1 MRVTN
6 FSESFIKEFFS
17 NNFRKGYV
25 HKKKLIP
32 ESKNIM
38 SIKILNDMLS
48 VRDYWNN
55 KNFKM
60 VLDRKSISYS
70 DFSSFFLEHS
80 TNVLRPD
87 VDKVQNLISRGSSIV
102 LSEIEKLNSKLYDI
116 VEEIQGFTNGKCQ
129 GNLYFSMESRQA
141 FGPHCDDHDVF
152 AIHFEGEKVWNIY
165 ENIETNPINH
175 PMFKYSSEER
185 TKRAGKLI
193 DQITLQPGDLLYLP
207 RGQYHDALASKNGA
221 IHIAFGLTYFK
232 PIDLLSLLW
241 EKIVLNEYMREDFKE
256 NLTELDLS
264 NHLKKMSIELSE
276 IINNKENIMLADKS
290 IKNWPYKLN
299 RYSLNEIMTKGKEYK
314 VDNSIKIQQNGTEV
328 LLGNANS
335 KVLVPSHFVEIVKF
349 VLKHELIFHK
359 DILDNFKE
367 LKKEIVLE
375 CINNLEKM
383 KVIT

>member
-1 MRVTN
+1 
-6 FSESFIKEFFS
+6 
-17 NNFRKGYV
+17 
-25 HKKKLIP
+25 
-32 ESKNIM
+32 
-38 SIKILNDMLS
+38 
-48 VRDYWNN
+48 
-55 KNFKM
+55 
-60 VLDRKSISYS
+60 
-70 DFSSFFLEHS
+70 
-80 TNVLRPD
+80 
-87 VDKVQNLISRGSSIV
+87 
-102 LSEIEKLNSKLYDI
+102 
-116 VEEIQGFTNGKCQ
+116 
-129 GNLYFSMESRQA
+129 
-141 FGPHCDDHDVF
+141 
-152 AIHFEGEKVWNIY
+152 
-165 ENIETNPINH
+165 
-175 PMFKYSSEER
+175 MFKYSSEER

-232 PIDLLSLLW
+232 RIDLLSLLW

-328 LLGNANS
+328 LLGNAS
-335 KVLVPSHFVEIVKF
+335 SSVLVPSHFVEIVKF

-367 LKKEIVLE
+367 LKKEIILE

-383 KVIT
+383 KVIS